1 MKKKFLDMFTFH
13 NMNFEKFD
21 EIKDDIYELNRK
33 NLAIF
38 SFVSAV
44 FLLAMAIVSFFV
56 DRAAVNRELYCIMF
70 VVMLAIVFYSD
81 VLYKKLRKA
90 MLPCVYLFMAVLFGF
105 GIILATTGP
114 GLNETCSSLIALI
127 LAVPLLFT
135 DKPLRMSCAIL
146 LGAAA
151 YIIVAS
157 RLKEASLFVTDFIN
171 VIIYSCISCIISSYM
186 MQVKTDSIIFRK
198 KSSYLA
204 ENDVLTGVKNR
215 NCYELRMQSYAD
227 ECNESVTCVYIDVNG
242 LHQLNNTEGH
252 KAGDEMLRYIA
263 ECIREQFDMEDIYRV
278 GGDEYV
284 ILLKD
289 ADVKDVNIKLTQIN
303 KAVEQKNYNIAV
315 GLEQS
320 SKSFCEMESLVRA
333 AEEKMFAEKD
343 EYYRQAG
350 VNR

>member
-1 MKKKFLDMFTFH
+1 MKKKILDIFTFH
-13 NMNFEKFD
+13 NIDSEEFD
-21 EIKDDIYELNRK
+21 EIKDDIYELNRT

-38 SFVSAV
+38 SLVSAV
-44 FLLAMAIVSFFV
+44 FLLAMAIVSFFIERV
-56 DRAAVNRELYCIMF
+56 SDNRGIYCVMFGIMS
-70 VVMLAIVFYSD
+70 VILFYSA

-90 MLPCVYLFMAVLFGF
+90 LLPCVYLFMTVLIAF
-105 GIILATTGP
+105 GIILATTGQ

-127 LAVPLLFT
+127 LAVPLLFI
-135 DKPLRMSCAIL
+135 DKPLRMSCVIL

-151 YIIVAS
+151 YIIIAS
-157 RLKEASLFVTDFIN
+157 RVKEVSIFVTDSIN

-186 MQVKTDSIIFRK
+186 IQVKADSIIFRK
-198 KSSYLA
+198 KSGFLA

-215 NCYELRMQSYAD
+215 NCYELRLQSYAD
-227 ECNESVTCVYIDVNG
+227 ECSESVTCVYIDVNG

-303 KAVEQKNYNIAV
+303 KAVEQKNYHIAV